1 MITTPMD
8 AEFLQHSFDPDV
20 AGRCLLVIGVVKGE
34 CLIEG
39 KQMLGAVAPGER
51 LRDRLGTG
59 VATVMAQA
67 RQRLGVAF
75 AGKDR
80 ANDAQASRS
89 GHAWC
94 KLVELKMQSGQLLIH
109 LLDY

>member
-1 MITTPMD
+1 M
-8 AEFLQHSFDPDV
+8 LSSFNT
-20 AGRCLLVIGVVKGE
+20 ASIRTSQALLVIGVVKGE

-89 GHAWC
+89 GDVGDNV
-94 KLVELKMQSGQLLIH
+94 VERKIH
-109 LLDY
+109 LGQCFLHMLNVGGGVL